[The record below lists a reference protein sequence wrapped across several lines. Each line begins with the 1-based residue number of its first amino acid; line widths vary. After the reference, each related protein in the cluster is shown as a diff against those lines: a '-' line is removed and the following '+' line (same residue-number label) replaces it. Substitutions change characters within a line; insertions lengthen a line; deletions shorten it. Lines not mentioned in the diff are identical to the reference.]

1 MHSPDDHDR
10 ILETDHFHALAG
22 IDIAIDR
29 FSLRRDLSYTHFA
42 HRCQARQRGTGLA
55 DQDIIL
61 LGGGGRRGI
70 DRGFQRQALPGIRPQ
85 RNKNCQYRKQ
95 YGCGQR
101 HQTDQYPVLN
111 ESIDTGTITR

>member
-61 LGGGGRRGI
+61 LGGGGRRGL
-70 DRGFQRQALPGIRPQ
+70 DRGFQRQVFARSEIKTASTESNTAAVSVTRPI
-85 RNKNCQYRKQ
+85 NTPY
-95 YGCGQR
+95 
-101 HQTDQYPVLN
+101 
-111 ESIDTGTITR
+111 

>member
-42 HRCQARQRGTGLA
+42 HRCQARQRDTGLA
-55 DQDIIL
+55 DQVFARSEIKT
-61 LGGGGRRGI
+61 
-70 DRGFQRQALPGIRPQ
+70 ASTESNTAAVSVTRPI
-85 RNKNCQYRKQ
+85 NTPY
-95 YGCGQR
+95 
-101 HQTDQYPVLN
+101 
-111 ESIDTGTITR
+111 